1 MASAVDVTPGDV
13 DEEDFTGTQVCTA
26 EDTSFDHMVSVLQD
40 IVISEEFQGL
50 LSGFLAEHCHHFE
63 DKEENKLIYTTLFQT
78 YSQTIESF
86 LEEKLATAIDGFSM
100 EIFMEE
106 LEKRGQEEIDVDVLE
121 LLVSLADFE
130 SFKQQ
135 MLDQQRPQGLS
146 LQGVGCTA

>member
-1 MASAVDVTPGDV
+1 MGGDG

-26 EDTSFDHMVSVLQD
+26 EDTSFDQMISVLQD
-40 IVISEEFQGL
+40 IVISDEFQGL

-78 YSQTIESF
+78 YSQMIETF
-86 LEEKLATAIDGFSM
+86 L
-100 EIFMEE
+100 EE
-106 LEKRGQEEIDVDVLE
+106 LEKRGEEEIDVDVLE